1 MATYQASFIPF
12 GPKSRLDIKDDGNE
26 EKEIGNEE
34 EKNRNSTRVIL
45 LFYTTTDVKI
55 SKTSLKVDLN
65 TFVSNVGGSLGLF
78 IGFSVLGA
86 FFFICDLISSN
97 I

>member
-1 MATYQASFIPF
+1 MATYQADFTPF
-12 GPKSRLDIKDDGNE
+12 GPESRLDIKDDETE

-34 EKNRNSTRVIL
+34 EKDRNSSRVIL
-45 LFYTTTDVKI
+45 LFYTATDVKI

-78 IGFSVLGA
+78 IGFSVLGVI
-86 FFFICDLISSN
+86 FFIYDLISSK